1 MTVGLGLIIGFL
13 LLSTTTHGFS
23 LHASPSHSR
32 STTHLQASS
41 IGQQQQQ
48 QQRRE
53 KILNRRGSHFD
64 LNRFSGRVEF
74 GSTTDLVT
82 NFDNGDIDTITQWLS
97 DEKQIALSIWD
108 EDLLTDLGNSVY
120 RLQLMTL
127 QFVTIQLAPKVDTKM
142 WTVIEN
148 GSPVFKLQSGAFDP
162 NIQLLP
168 GLNIPA
174 EALGIKIEVVGELRP
189 LPSGK
194 GVTGKIGFVSG
205 GDLPPPL
212 RILPSSALKS
222 ASDLICTTVTN
233 FAKQNFQSGAKKN
246 YQEFR
251 ASLKNK

>member
-1 MTVGLGLIIGFL
+1 MMVILGFIIGLF
-13 LLSTTTHGFS
+13 LSTTNGFS
-23 LHASPSHSR
+23 PQHASPSHLRQSR
-32 STTHLQASS
+32 SATHLQASS
-41 IGQQQQQ
+41 VG
-48 QQRRE
+48 RE
-53 KILNRRGSHFD
+53 KILNRQGLHFD

-82 NFDNGDIDTITQWLS
+82 NFDNADIDTITQWLS

-108 EDLLTDLGNSVY
+108 KDLLTDLGGSVY

-142 WTVIEN
+142 WTVMEN
-148 GSPVFKLQSGAFDP
+148 GSPVFKLQSGEFDP

-174 EALGIKIEVVGELRP
+174 EALGIKIQVVGELRP

-205 GDLPPPL
+205 GDLPPPMRL
-212 RILPSSALKS
+212 LPTAALKS

-233 FAKQNFQSGAKKN
+233 FAKQNFQRGAKKN

-251 ASLKNK
+251 ASLNNK